1 MNWSDILNSAVPV
14 LLTAVVIPLLIAAG
28 KAISNYFK
36 SKTDNERLQ
45 YYFDK
50 ANDAVVTAVA
60 ETMQTFVSA
69 MKNSGTWNA
78 EAALKALEMAKLK
91 AQELMGVAALQALPE
106 IVGDV
111 EKWLTA
117 KVEAATLDEKNKAP
131 VTLTASLISNGDGNG
146 K

>member
-1 MNWSDILNSAVPV
+1 MNIYEILNAAVPA
-14 LLTAVVIPLLIAAG
+14 LLTAVVIPLLVAAG
-28 KAISNYFK
+28 RAVSGYFK
-36 SKTDNERLQ
+36 SKTKNERLQ
-45 YYFDK
+45 YYFDR

-60 ETMQTFVSA
+60 ETMQTFVSSL
-69 MKNSGTWNA
+69 KNSGEWNK
-78 EAALKALEMAKLK
+78 EAAKKALELAKLK

-117 KVEAATLDEKNKAP
+117 KVEAATLEEKHRAAAA
-131 VTLTASLISNGDGNG
+131 LAAGGCDG

>member
-1 MNWSDILNSAVPV
+1 MNMTDILNTAIPA

-28 KAISNYFK
+28 RAISAYFRSK
-36 SKTDNERLQ
+36 SKNERLQ
-45 YYFDK
+45 YYFDR

-69 MKNSGTWNA
+69 MKASGTWDKN
-78 EAALKALEMAKLK
+78 AALRALDMAKLK

-117 KVEAATLDEKNKAP
+117 KVEAATLAEKNKALP
-131 VTLTASLISNGDGNG
+131 EAALIGEGGDG